1 MAPPR
6 AKIYTATTMEK
17 LRRQLVGAGIF
28 PDPGPCGTFVDKEI
42 PKLLAECIAKAG
54 IPERWNSL
62 RSPFPSSQAIRPKR
76 DVTSRMVNSF
86 NSSTII
92 FCGRD

>member
-1 MAPPR
+1 MAPAR

-17 LRRQLVGAGIF
+17 SWLNSSEPGIF
-28 PDPGPCGTFVDKEI
+28 PDRGPCGNFVDKEI

-54 IPERWNSL
+54 TPERWNSL